1 MSADCSTGSNPLAS
15 LTKHAQQDRSLH
27 HNGYLGLNQG
37 TQNQFKMQDNSMSE
51 ASKMHMEAFVGK
63 DRMENNMA
71 LRNGRPLLPPS
82 ISEASL
88 ERHRPQHQ
96 FQGPSQDGWSQQ
108 FQRRS
113 AEFRAD
119 EGQSSLAGA
128 RSAQVTHTPQ
138 TSSQDRMHAM
148 RTPTAMGTF
157 GPRLASGMFS
167 PMARNMQPQHVPLNP
182 QAFESMDQENWDEQ
196 FRELEKEVAEKLAL
210 REEEVA
216 KNEVETVDGKE
227 SLINDQYQAEFQEV
241 WDSLREEALEDTA
254 SNWKKDY
261 QQYMSGRP
269 TTSIPY
275 KFETENQ
282 YMHNSNA
289 YEIGCILMEN
299 GAKLSEAALA
309 FEAAVQ
315 EDPQHVDA
323 WLKLGMVHTQNE
335 MEISG
340 ISALEECLRLD
351 PNNLDGMVTLAIS
364 YINEGYDVSA
374 FKMLNKWLESKY
386 PDLVV
391 PDNAIS
397 SSGDRYSMSQALT
410 LRFLQVVNKL
420 SEVDASLQLGLGIL
434 FYSNDDY
441 DKTVDCFKAALA
453 VAPNDELMWNRLGAS
468 LANSNRSEE
477 AVQAYRRALQLKP
490 TFVRARCN
498 LAVSCMNMGCCKEA
512 AEYLLTALSMHEVEG
527 LLPSEAAA
535 SQNLLETLKRAFIG
549 MERRDLLEKV
559 RPNMDLNGFRSEFN
573 F

>member
-1 MSADCSTGSNPLAS
+1 MSAGCSAGSNPLTNLS
-15 LTKHAQQDRSLH
+15 KHAQQDRSLQR
-27 HNGYLGLNQG
+27 NGFLGVNQG
-37 TQNQFKMQDNSMSE
+37 SQSRFKTQESTLSD
-51 ASKMHMEAFVGK
+51 ASKMHMEAFGGRDRNEASMMVGH
-63 DRMENNMA
+63 
-71 LRNGRPLLPPS
+71 GRPVLPPTLAEVS
-82 ISEASL
+82 QD
-88 ERHRPQHQ
+88 RHSQQHQ
-96 FQGPSQDGWSQQ
+96 FRGPSTNGWSQQ
-108 FQRRS
+108 FQQGSADVSLDQKSALQSRS
-113 AEFRAD
+113 PQVSHRAQAE
-119 EGQSSLAGA
+119 
-128 RSAQVTHTPQ
+128 PY
-138 TSSQDRMHAM
+138 DRMQMM
-148 RTPTAMGTF
+148 RARTTMGSYN
-157 GPRLASGMFS
+157 PRLASGMLS
-167 PMARNMQPQHVPLNP
+167 PMAQNQRLQQVPSNE
-182 QAFESMDQENWDEQ
+182 QAFQSIDQDNWDEQ
-196 FRELEKEVAEKLAL
+196 FKELEKEVAEKLAL

-216 KNEVETVDGKE
+216 KQETEVVGEGQSIVD
-227 SLINDQYQAEFQEV
+227 DQYQAEFQEV
-241 WDSLREEALEDTA
+241 WDSLHEEAMDETA
-254 SNWKKDY
+254 TNWKKDY
-261 QQYMSGRP
+261 EQYLSGRP
-269 TTSIPY
+269 ATSLPY
-275 KFETENQ
+275 KFEAENQ
-282 YMHNSNA
+282 YLHNSNP

-315 EDPQHVDA
+315 EDPKHVDA

-351 PNNLDGMVTLAIS
+351 PNNLEGMVTLAIS

-374 FKMLNKWLESKY
+374 FKMLNKWLETKY
-386 PDLVV
+386 PDLVA
-391 PDNAIS
+391 PEQSMPA
-397 SSGDRYSMSQALT
+397 SGDRYGMSQALT

-420 SEVDASLQLGLGIL
+420 PEVDASLQLGLGIL

-441 DKTVDCFKAALA
+441 EKTVDCFKAALA
-453 VAPNDELMWNRLGAS
+453 VSPNDELMWNRLGAS

-527 LLPSEAAA
+527 LPSEAAT

-559 RPNMDLNGFRSEFN
+559 RPNMDLNIFRSEFN